1 MRLGAAAVVFVVLGA
16 VASADT
22 ITRED
27 FRCNYSRKFECSSLL
42 ECQTSPI
49 GSSYLLVPH
58 VDDLYG
64 DTIGAGIVS
73 KLPSIRRCDEK
84 GCSAVEVS
92 ATMNG
97 AFINVTKPDGTY
109 FLKIST
115 VDLGKGTEI
124 GDFVE
129 VTLSVL
135 GHNHILRIVSS
146 DCEIA

>member
-1 MRLGAAAVVFVVLGA
+1 MRIGAAAAVFVALGSIT
-16 VASADT
+16 SADT

-42 ECQTSPI
+42 GCQPSPI
-49 GSSYLLVPH
+49 GSAYLLVPH
-58 VDDLYG
+58 VDELWK

-73 KLPSIRRCDEK
+73 KLPSIWRCDDK

-92 ATMNG
+92 ATISG

-115 VDLGKGTEI
+115 VDLGKGAEI

-129 VTLSVL
+129 VTSQFL
-135 GHNHILRIVSS
+135 GTITYFGSCRAIVK
-146 DCEIA
+146 